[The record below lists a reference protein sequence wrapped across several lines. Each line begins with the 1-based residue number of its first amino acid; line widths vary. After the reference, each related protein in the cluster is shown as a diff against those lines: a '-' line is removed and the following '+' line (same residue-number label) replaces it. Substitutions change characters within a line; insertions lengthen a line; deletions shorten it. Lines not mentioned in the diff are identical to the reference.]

1 MSITDHREPYKINGA
16 FEYPFYYGKFEKAI
30 SSVWRPQEVSL
41 AQDVHDW
48 QECSKGEKDVI
59 AGILRGFTQL
69 ELHVGCYWGDV
80 ITKTFPKH
88 EVVAMARAFSCS
100 EAVHAAAYSYLSD
113 ELGLDEFEAFLGD
126 PTARAKIDYFVNQT
140 DPVVSLGVFSGAGEG
155 VSLFSSFAALL
166 SFNLDGRFKGVAQ
179 IISWSAL
186 DEQQHSDGGCSLF
199 RELDREGKVSEAQ
212 KTQIVNGF
220 IAVLLNEDAFLEK
233 IFNGF
238 APKCI
243 NRENLW
249 HYLRHR
255 ANDRL
260 SELNISYRFDYD
272 KTKADSI
279 RKWFEPVMTG
289 SISQDFFALQKEGS
303 AYVAKPSQSFDRV
316 SWATLDLTLL

>member
-1 MSITDHREPYKINGA
+1 MAH
-16 FEYPFYYGKFEKAI
+16 
-30 SSVWRPQEVSL
+30 
-41 AQDVHDW
+41 DVYDW
-48 QECSKGEKDVI
+48 QECSVEERDVI
-59 AGILRGFTQL
+59 GGILRGFTQL
-69 ELHVGCYWGDV
+69 ELHVACYWGDV
-80 ITKTFPKH
+80 ITKYFPKH
-88 EVVAMARAFSCS
+88 EIHAMARAFSSS
-100 EAVHAAAYSYLSD
+100 EAVHAAAYSHLSD
-113 ELGLDEFEAFLGD
+113 TLGLDEFEAFLGD

-238 APKCI
+238 TLKCV
-243 NRENLW
+243 NREDLW

-260 SELNISYRFDYD
+260 RSLGIDHSFEYD
-272 KTKADSI
+272 RTKADAI
-279 RKWFEPVMTG
+279 RRWFEPVLKG
-289 SISQDFFALQKEGS
+289 QVSNDFFALQKEGS
-303 AYVAKPSQSFDRV
+303 MYVSRPEQNFKRV
-316 SWATLDLTLL
+316 NWKTLDLELV